1 MPSNRPFLAGLF
13 VAFRAHSA
21 LQKPSAPVTTAS
33 ASAVTGSS
41 TIASPTRPTLPCSAT
56 TQPGATATAA
66 ATTTTTTTTTTA
78 TPQQSPPQSISN
90 TRQHSPTR
98 RRRSSSSSTDGI
110 MNGGTGEKWWIGGR
124 AGDGQARFYQLQ
136 PVRHRS
142 LDRLSLD
149 RMSL

>member
-1 MPSNRPFLAGLF
+1 MPSNRPFLASLF

-21 LQKPSAPVTTAS
+21 LQKPSAPVSTAS
-33 ASAVTGSS
+33 ASAATSNS
-41 TIASPTRPTLPCSAT
+41 TIVTPTRSALPCS
-56 TQPGATATAA
+56 TAA
-66 ATTTTTTTTTTA
+66 QHGATA

-98 RRRSSSSSTDGI
+98 RRRSSSSSTDGA

>member
-21 LQKPSAPVTTAS
+21 LQKPSA
-33 ASAVTGSS
+33 AVSGGSGNGSGNS
-41 TIASPTRPTLPCSAT
+41 TMVSPTRSTGS
-56 TQPGATATAA
+56 QHREHGS
-66 ATTTTTTTTTTA
+66 TA
-78 TPQQSPPQSISN
+78 TPQQSPPQSIAN

-98 RRRSSSSSTDGI
+98 RRRSSSSSTDGVT
-110 MNGGTGEKWWIGGR
+110 NGGGTGEKWWIGGR

>member
-21 LQKPSAPVTTAS
+21 LQKPSASVSTAS
-33 ASAVTGSS
+33 TSAATGSS
-41 TIASPTRPTLPCSAT
+41 TIISPTRSTLPCS
-56 TQPGATATAA
+56 TATQHGS
-66 ATTTTTTTTTTA
+66 A
-78 TPQQSPPQSISN
+78 TPQQSPPQSIAN

-98 RRRSSSSSTDGI
+98 RRRSSSSSTDGV
-110 MNGGTGEKWWIGGR
+110 MSGGTGEKWWIGGR

>member
-1 MPSNRPFLAGLF
+1 MPSNRPFLASLL

-21 LQKPSAPVTTAS
+21 LQKPSGTLEA
-33 ASAVTGSS
+33 TGGA
-41 TIASPTRPTLPCSAT
+41 IVSPTRASVSPRPPAAAAT
-56 TQPGATATAA
+56 NCQPGAG
-66 ATTTTTTTTTTA
+66 
-78 TPQQSPPQSISN
+78 PQQTPPQSICN

-98 RRRSSSSSTDGI
+98 RRRSSSSSTDGM
-110 MNGGTGEKWWIGGR
+110 MNSATGEKWWIGGR

-149 RMSL
+149 RLSL